1 MSGAVREGAVE
12 PLGPPA
18 VRAEAG
24 VGQDRGPRHA
34 RLRRRRQGRG
44 VREDWVVED
53 RWWTPRPLRRR
64 YLEVV
69 LEDGRDVV
77 LFRSRAGAWFLQR
90 G

>member
-1 MSGAVREGAVE
+1 MSPSVRRLYEPRRVSVRTGARGTPVSVGGARVE
-12 PLGPPA
+12 
-18 VRAEAG
+18 
-24 VGQDRGPRHA
+24 
-34 RLRRRRQGRG
+34 G